1 MDYGADWRILKYQSQ
16 FSGSPG
22 MALVLNEIYSSVV
35 EESMRI
41 VYDTLSE
48 KDRRRYV
55 AVEALKLGWGGQT
68 YLASVVGCSRR
79 TVANGISEL
88 QSLAD
93 GEQDDERIRRSGGG
107 RKKITETEPQL
118 VNNFF

>member
-22 MALVLNEIYSSVV
+22 MAFVLQEVYSPVV

-41 VYDTLSE
+41 VYHTLSE

-68 YLASVVGCSRR
+68 YLASVVGCWKN
-79 TVANGISEL
+79 TVLPNDRLKKRWPAEAYPIAINNLNISKL
-88 QSLAD
+88 
-93 GEQDDERIRRSGGG
+93 
-107 RKKITETEPQL
+107 
-118 VNNFF
+118 

>member
-1 MDYGADWRILKYQSQ
+1 
-16 FSGSPG
+16 

>member
-1 MDYGADWRILKYQSQ
+1 
-16 FSGSPG
+16 
-22 MALVLNEIYSSVV
+22 MALVLQEIYSSVV

-68 YLASVVGCSRR
+68 YLAAVVGCSRR

-88 QSLAD
+88 AWRTTRPIAQNS
-93 GEQDDERIRRSGGG
+93 I
-107 RKKITETEPQL
+107 QL
-118 VNNFF
+118 NGVSFRTSRGPAKAFCLTAWKQ

>member
-1 MDYGADWRILKYQSQ
+1 M
-16 FSGSPG
+16 
-22 MALVLNEIYSSVV
+22 
-35 EESMRI
+35 
-41 VYDTLSE
+41 
-48 KDRRRYV
+48 
-55 AVEALKLGWGGQT
+55 EALKLGWGGQT

-93 GEQDDERIRRSGGG
+93 GEQDDERVRRSGGG

>member
-1 MDYGADWRILKYQSQ
+1 M
-16 FSGSPG
+16 
-22 MALVLNEIYSSVV
+22 
-35 EESMRI
+35 
-41 VYDTLSE
+41 
-48 KDRRRYV
+48 
-55 AVEALKLGWGGQT
+55 EALKLGWGGQT

-93 GEQDDERIRRSGGG
+93 GEQDDEQDDERIRRSGGG